1 MDIIHTDINRIKGR
15 HSRESGNPEK
25 HWIPGQARN
34 DKLHNTYIAIYR
46 NQSGAALVIALIMM
60 IVLTLIG
67 LASIFTSTFEIKISG
82 NKKGST
88 NAFYAADSGVQVVV
102 ARVENFNPTSYNAT
116 THQYNP
122 FTDAN
127 NINPINPANLQVTNT
142 YDTTQQGA
150 PRGYGFS
157 ALNFEFEHFLITST
171 GKDQTDLSLNPSTS
185 TIQEK
190 VVRLVPT
197 LQGGY

>member
-46 NQSGAALVIALIMM
+46 NESGAALVIALIMM

-82 NKKGST
+82 NKRGST
-88 NAFYAADSGVQVVV
+88 NAFYGADSGIQVLVS
-102 ARVENFNPTSYNAT
+102 RVENFNPTLYNAT
-116 THQYNP
+116 TLQYNP
-122 FTDAN
+122 FTDVN
-127 NINPINPANLQVTNT
+127 NININPTNAQATMTYQV
-142 YDTTQQGA
+142 TQQGA

-157 ALNFEFEHFLITST
+157 ALNFEFEHFLVAST
-171 GKDQTDLSLNPSTS
+171 GRDQTDSNLIKSTS
-185 TIQEK
+185 TVQEK